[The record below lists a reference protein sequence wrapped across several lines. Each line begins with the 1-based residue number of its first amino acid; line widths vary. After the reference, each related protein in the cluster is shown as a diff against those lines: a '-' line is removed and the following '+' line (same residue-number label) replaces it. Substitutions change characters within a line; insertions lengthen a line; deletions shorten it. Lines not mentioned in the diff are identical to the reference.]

1 MLTQVEERR
10 GASHYGE
17 ELQESA
23 TAKAERMAQEGLE
36 DLGWTEA
43 ELGARRR
50 GDGAKLELAV
60 KLRAETTM
68 TLQWIAARLQMGKG
82 ASLSNMVSARRRGKE

>member
-1 MLTQVEERR
+1 MEERR

-17 ELQESA
+17 ELQERA
-23 TAKAERMAQEGLE
+23 TEKAERMAQEGLE

-50 GDGAKLELAV
+50 GDGAKLE
-60 KLRAETTM
+60 
-68 TLQWIAARLQMGKG
+68 Q
-82 ASLSNMVSARRRGKE
+82 SNMHGYGKLEWGVIQTICSAPRCRAAWAACDI